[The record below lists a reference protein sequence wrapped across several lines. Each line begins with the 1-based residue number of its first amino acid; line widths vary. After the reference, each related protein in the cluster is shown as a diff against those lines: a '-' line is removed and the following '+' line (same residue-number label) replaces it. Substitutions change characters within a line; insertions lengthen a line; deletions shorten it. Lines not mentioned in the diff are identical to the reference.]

1 MYTYSGNALGS
12 RMAFDAVQSDLESS
26 AYRSAAEWLTCAQA
40 CTMRSFQLLWIG
52 IGSIM
57 SDKQGLSSI
66 RGGPYCPSSNMQC
79 RNKCCLLTPKN
90 LMLHS
95 FPLAL
100 VAPRLLAYK
109 CRYLSNKYSLH
120 KRSPQNYFF
129 SVYSTRGG
137 GGPIMISWQRD
148 QAARQ
153 RPVIF
158 VALSISCQT
167 TRYRLFEESRH
178 SIYSNQES

>member
-66 RGGPYCPSSNMQC
+66 RGGHTVQVVTCNAGM
-79 RNKCCLLTPKN
+79 N
-90 LMLHS
+90 
-95 FPLAL
+95 
-100 VAPRLLAYK
+100 VA
-109 CRYLSNKYSLH
+109 C
-120 KRSPQNYFF
+120 SPQK
-129 SVYSTRGG
+129 S
-137 GGPIMISWQRD
+137 D
-148 QAARQ
+148 
-153 RPVIF
+153 
-158 VALSISCQT
+158 VA
-167 TRYRLFEESRH
+167 
-178 SIYSNQES
+178 